1 MLGVKLRRFY
11 GDLRQKSGDEYKR
24 SSLVNV
30 RAELN
35 RHLIS
40 PPYDRKVNLMHD
52 TAFQGANQVFYGLI
66 RTLKQQGL
74 DRTVHKSAVTEAD
87 FKKLYSCG
95 ILDTNNPVTLQNKV
109 FVEVNLHFC
118 RRGREGLRELK
129 KDSFVKKSDSNG
141 RTYITLGF
149 NELEKNHQGFDKR
162 DYQEEPRMYEQEGDQ
177 CPVKSF
183 DLYVSK
189 LHPECRAF
197 FQRPAEKFNGKETWF
212 VNCPVGKNMLAEK
225 MKKLS
230 NKAGLSRVYTNHCL
244 RASSITF
251 LDISGIQAKDICS
264 VSRHRSTDGILPYTS
279 GPTDKKR
286 YEMSSIL
293 HDQSHGEVRKR
304 DGVSGELL
312 PALPEGTA
320 SCSDVVPSVRQT
332 DQQVVSSQSGCQA
345 VTESCETASD
355 HSYVMTNNQVTSDN
369 RHENLMKS
377 LFAGS
382 VFQSNSAPV
391 FNLSGNFHFHWI
403 NTCIRCNFHSPL
415 YMVHFGEW
423 QSCK

>member
-30 RAELN
+30 RAGLN

-66 RTLKQQGL
+66 RTLKQQRL
-74 DRTVHKSAVTEAD
+74 DRTVHKSALTEAD

-197 FQRPAEKFNGKETWF
+197 FSALQKNSMGKKHGLWTVQLVKTCWPRKWRNF
-212 VNCPVGKNMLAEK
+212 PIKLAYR
-225 MKKLS
+225 
-230 NKAGLSRVYTNHCL
+230 GFTQ
-244 RASSITF
+244 IT
-251 LDISGIQAKDICS
+251 
-264 VSRHRSTDGILPYTS
+264 
-279 GPTDKKR
+279 
-286 YEMSSIL
+286 
-293 HDQSHGEVRKR
+293 
-304 DGVSGELL
+304 VSGHLPSLSWISVEFRRRTFVQCPDTGVLTAFFLTPPVQLTKNGTRWVPSSMTNRMVKSGNVTVSAESSSQLYLKAQRAAVTLYHIHNPSYYHHQIGSIHLSHCCHIFPWLWVWDGCTIIFCHLL
-312 PALPEGTA
+312 HIYPGNTGTLFPLLMFSLWYLQMIGYIMA
-320 SCSDVVPSVRQT
+320 SRSCSFVCRLHHLIIIIMQT
-332 DQQVVSSQSGCQA
+332 YLKA
-345 VTESCETASD
+345 LN
-355 HSYVMTNNQVTSDN
+355 Y
-369 RHENLMKS
+369 
-377 LFAGS
+377 
-382 VFQSNSAPV
+382 
-391 FNLSGNFHFHWI
+391 
-403 NTCIRCNFHSPL
+403 
-415 YMVHFGEW
+415 
-423 QSCK
+423 

>member
-11 GDLRQKSGDEYKR
+11 GDLQQKSGDEYKR

-30 RAELN
+30 RAGLN

-74 DRTVHKSAVTEAD
+74 DRTVHKSALTQAD

-118 RRGREGLRELK
+118 RRGREGLRELN

-162 DYQEEPRMYEQEGDQ
+162 DYQEELRMYEQDGDQ

-197 FQRPAEKFNGKETWF
+197 FQRPAEKFSGKETWF
-212 VNCPVGKNMLAEK
+212 VNCPVGKSTLAEK

-251 LDISGIQAKDICS
+251 LDISEIQAKDICS

-293 HDQSHGEVRKR
+293 HVQSHGEVRKR
-304 DGVSGELL
+304 DSVSGELL
-312 PALPEGTA
+312 PALLKA
-320 SCSDVVPSVRQT
+320 QRA
-332 DQQVVSSQSGCQA
+332 A
-345 VTESCETASD
+345 VT
-355 HSYVMTNNQVTSDN
+355 YVMTNNQVRSDN

-403 NTCIRCNFHSPL
+403 NTCICCNFHSPL